1 MPTSPPEPRAV
12 CLGESMIVLVPDQV
26 GPLEDS
32 AVFHRSAGGAE
43 SNVAGTL
50 AGLGIATSWLS
61 RLGADG
67 FGRYVLADI
76 AARGVDV
83 SGVELDPLRP
93 TGLYVKERAAP
104 AAGSG
109 LDTEQ
114 AGESGGTDSGG
125 TDSGGGRRADGD
137 GAADGPDGVGPD
149 RDGADTVGPDT
160 AGPDT
165 VGPDGVGPAADASA
179 GDGADGPDADG
190 PDADG
195 PGADGR
201 GANRRS
207 GAGQGDVTRRRM
219 HYYRSGSAASVMSPA
234 LLAGG
239 PQRELLAAADLV
251 HVTGITAGISDS
263 AAELLFTLL
272 RRPRTDTLVSF
283 DLNWRPI
290 LWHDRDPATLTRLC
304 ALADIVLLGSDEA
317 EAVLGAAE
325 PARLREIL
333 PEPRT
338 LVVKNDAHDA
348 VAVDRDGA
356 QTTVQALRVDVV
368 DTVGAGDGFAAGY
381 LAATLRGLP
390 PRQSLRLGHL
400 CAALALTV
408 AGDHGPPPPPESVDA
423 LLTCTDQQWASIVVG
438 ADGLRTSP

>member
-125 TDSGGGRRADGD
+125 GRRADGD

-149 RDGADTVGPDT
+149 RDG
-160 AGPDT
+160 PDT

-179 GDGADGPDADG
+179 GGVSTGDASAGDG
-190 PDADG
+190 ADG

-272 RRPRTDTLVSF
+272 RQPRADTLVSF

-317 EAVLGAAE
+317 EAVLGAAD

-438 ADGLRTSP
+438 ADGIRTSP